1 MQQFKE
7 YLRLFGRFQRNASL
21 FLLQSALVGMVIGAF
36 VLLHPLYLAEI
47 GYTTDSIGLVLFF
60 IPLGMGLAIIPA
72 GLCVDRLSGK
82 AILIGSSAVIA
93 IAVTG
98 QILFRDLVLLCASA
112 FVMGTGVSFQ
122 YVLNAPFLTTNST
135 PEERPHL
142 FSLNLVLLLATGVIG
157 AVLGGALPL
166 WLRAHPWAMFPQLSW
181 LLASGALA
189 RSYHI
194 TMRVGVVTALSSLLP
209 LLLMTADRHVQV
221 RSGQQPL
228 MLVLLSPRKLWQ
240 MFRKGWKSDALTQGD
255 ATEPGST
262 SSFRQRLRRFLFSP
276 LVIMAAATFL
286 AALGTGLFYPY
297 MGLYFVKHLGANSA
311 LFGLVSGAS
320 SAILAFAVL
329 LSPWMVMRMGRL
341 KTIVVTNFLALPAL
355 IVMIILPLLPLV
367 VLLYPLFWVLWNM
380 TNGIQQLFSMEVVP
394 PKLHGRANSSYQVA
408 GQVASIVA
416 TLIGGFL
423 LSRIGYTPVFWMT
436 TVLYFLTTVL
446 LWWGFSGK
454 RFASPISSESEGQE
468 EGEKMRTDMVSL
480 SEGEP
485 Q

>member
-7 YLRLFGRFQRNASL
+7 YLRLFGRFQRNARL

-47 GYTTDSIGLVLFF
+47 GYTTDRIGLVLFF

-82 AILIGSSAVIA
+82 AILIWSSAVIA
-93 IAVTG
+93 MAVTG
-98 QILFRDLVLLCASA
+98 QILFRDLVLLCVSA

-122 YVLNAPFLTTNST
+122 YVLNAPFLTKNST

-157 AVLGGALPL
+157 AVLGGAMPL
-166 WLRAHPWAMFPQLSW
+166 WLRTHPWAMFPQLSW
-181 LLASGALA
+181 LLASGSLA
-189 RSYHI
+189 RSYQI
-194 TMRVGVVTALSSLLP
+194 TMLFGVLTALSSFLP
-209 LLLMTADRHVQV
+209 LLLMTSDRRAQV
-221 RSGQQPL
+221 KSGQHPL
-228 MLVLLSPRKLWQ
+228 PPVLSSPRKL
-240 MFRKGWKSDALTQGD
+240 RKGGESDALTQPD
-255 ATEPGST
+255 ATERGNT
-262 SSFRQRLRRFLFSP
+262 SSFGQRLRRFLFSP

-297 MGLYFVKHLGANSA
+297 MGLYFVEHLGANSA

-380 TNGIQQLFSMEVVP
+380 TDGIQQLFSMEVVP
-394 PKLHGRANSSYQVA
+394 PKLHGRANSSYQIA

-423 LSRIGYTPVFWMT
+423 LSRIGYTPVFWIT

-468 EGEKMRTDMVSL
+468 EEEKMRTDMVSL